1 MLLTRLNPHPVG
13 HLQGRLIPTR
23 GAFWFLCVVSHTR
36 RAPRERRA
44 PNARHRASAACRSR
58 DMADETTQLLRI
70 VSRALHHM
78 FVRELK
84 RSIEASG
91 LPGSRLPHWE
101 VAGRETAQ
109 GRSPSLA
116 QLGICSVAPLPPHLE
131 QAARW
136 CSMSLDAFGPH
147 RTIAG
152 ANAVGAL
159 CRHSRRRHFTHSQH
173 WCLRSWAR
181 VGGAGSCSRR
191 VAQGYAD
198 GRRCEAASGRRP
210 AWSTH
215 TTFGPCSHGRAGA
228 CR

>member
-58 DMADETTQLLRI
+58 DMADETTRLLRI

-84 RSIEASG
+84 RSIRGVGPPRLTVTTLGGCRTGNGARPISESG
-91 LPGSRLPHWE
+91 PTGY
-101 VAGRETAQ
+101 
-109 GRSPSLA
+109 LA
-116 QLGICSVAPLPPHLE
+116 LPLPPHLE

-147 RTIAG
+147 RIIAG

-181 VGGAGSCSRR
+181 VGGAGSCSPT
-191 VAQGYAD
+191 
-198 GRRCEAASGRRP
+198 RRP
-210 AWSTH
+210 
-215 TTFGPCSHGRAGA
+215 RL
-228 CR
+228 R